1 MSTTRNRL
9 VAPRNVVNTKMLYS
23 FYILKELSKGEVM
36 FGNKVLETF
45 RDVFQTSNLPFP
57 VSSSTIYETFYDLE
71 EKGYVISKW
80 TGDEFLNKRSK
91 KIYLPRSD
99 TSERVYRSC
108 RKPCCRETLSGS
120 HKKFGKSYKS
130 SSVRRR
136 VFFLFPAIEH
146 IKLVLDL

>member
-9 VAPRNVVNTKMLYS
+9 VAPRNVVNTKILYS

-91 KIYLPRSD
+91 KIYSITDEGIYYYKHHIADYIHNL
-99 TSERVYRSC
+99 ER
-108 RKPCCRETLSGS
+108 T
-120 HKKFGKSYKS
+120 KST
-130 SSVRRR
+130 
-136 VFFLFPAIEH
+136 
-146 IKLVLDL
+146 LDLMINMLK

>member
-91 KIYLPRSD
+91 KIYSI
-99 TSERVYRSC
+99 TV
-108 RKPCCRETLSGS
+108 
-120 HKKFGKSYKS
+120 
-130 SSVRRR
+130 R
-136 VFFLFPAIEH
+136 VFTI
-146 IKLVLDL
+146 INTI

>member
-9 VAPRNVVNTKMLYS
+9 VAPRHVVNTKMLYS

-91 KIYLPRSD
+91 KIYSITDEGIYYYKHHIADYIHNL
-99 TSERVYRSC
+99 ER
-108 RKPCCRETLSGS
+108 T
-120 HKKFGKSYKS
+120 KST
-130 SSVRRR
+130 
-136 VFFLFPAIEH
+136 
-146 IKLVLDL
+146 LDLMINMLK

>member
-91 KIYLPRSD
+91 KIYSITDEGIYYYKHHIADYIHNL
-99 TSERVYRSC
+99 ER
-108 RKPCCRETLSGS
+108 T
-120 HKKFGKSYKS
+120 KST
-130 SSVRRR
+130 
-136 VFFLFPAIEH
+136 
-146 IKLVLDL
+146 LDLIINMLK

>member
-80 TGDEFLNKRSK
+80 TGDEFLNKRNK
-91 KIYLPRSD
+91 KIYSITDEGIYYYKHHIADYIHNL
-99 TSERVYRSC
+99 ER
-108 RKPCCRETLSGS
+108 T
-120 HKKFGKSYKS
+120 KST
-130 SSVRRR
+130 
-136 VFFLFPAIEH
+136 
-146 IKLVLDL
+146 LDLMINMLK

>member
-1 MSTTRNRL
+1 MSINRNRL

-23 FYILKELSKGEVM
+23 FYILKELSKGEVI

-91 KIYLPRSD
+91 KIYSITDEGIYYYKHHISD
-99 TSERVYRSC
+99 YIYNLER
-108 RKPCCRETLSGS
+108 T
-120 HKKFGKSYKS
+120 KST
-130 SSVRRR
+130 
-136 VFFLFPAIEH
+136 
-146 IKLVLDL
+146 LDLMINMLK

>member
-71 EKGYVISKW
+71 EKGYVISTW

-91 KIYLPRSD
+91 KIYSITDEGIYYYKHHIADYIHNL
-99 TSERVYRSC
+99 ER
-108 RKPCCRETLSGS
+108 T
-120 HKKFGKSYKS
+120 KST
-130 SSVRRR
+130 
-136 VFFLFPAIEH
+136 
-146 IKLVLDL
+146 LDLMINMLK

>member
-91 KIYLPRSD
+91 KIYSITDEGIYYYKHHIADYIHNL
-99 TSERVYRSC
+99 ER
-108 RKPCCRETLSGS
+108 T
-120 HKKFGKSYKS
+120 KST
-130 SSVRRR
+130 
-136 VFFLFPAIEH
+136 
-146 IKLVLDL
+146 LDLMINMLK

>member
-1 MSTTRNRL
+1 MSTTRNRI

-91 KIYLPRSD
+91 KIYSITDEGIYYYKHHIADYIHNL
-99 TSERVYRSC
+99 ER
-108 RKPCCRETLSGS
+108 T
-120 HKKFGKSYKS
+120 KST
-130 SSVRRR
+130 
-136 VFFLFPAIEH
+136 
-146 IKLVLDL
+146 LDLMINMLK